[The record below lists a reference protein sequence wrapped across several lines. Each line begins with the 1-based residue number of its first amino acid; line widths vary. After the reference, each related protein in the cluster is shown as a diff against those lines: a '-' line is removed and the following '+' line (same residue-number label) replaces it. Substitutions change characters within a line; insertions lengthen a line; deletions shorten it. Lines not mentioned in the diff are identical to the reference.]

1 MPVLKNKQALFSMHE
16 WRMKQENVVKKFF
29 NKMQR
34 QAMAIGAHDEYIVA
48 SRGTGKSEG
57 IDARFILRNVWE
69 MPGSLGALIS
79 PSYAKAW
86 GNTLPAICKAL
97 AEWGYYQNIHYVVGH
112 KASSSMGFRD
122 PVRPLM
128 GEGWANAFHF
138 WNGTVMV
145 VLSFNQSMSA
155 NSMSLD
161 WVLGPEAKFLNYE
174 KIKSEVNPAN
184 RGNVQY
190 FGKCPHHH
198 SVCYSTDMPT
208 SGMGRWI
215 LDKVEE
221 MQPAH
226 IDVLRSLYKELI
238 KYKMKPMTD
247 YNLRMI
253 KELQRDL
260 DIARR
265 YQPVKVPKPG
275 KNREYTVFYGEY
287 DIFDNLEVVG
297 EDYIWQMER
306 DSPNLIWRTAFLNER
321 IFKVANG
328 FYSALDEKIH
338 FYVPEDSGRLTAFGS
353 DWKKLEKS
361 GCLGD
366 GDLDFDDALHLA
378 FDANASISTCVVGQK
393 HGNEMR
399 TLKSF
404 YVKTPSKLADLCKSV
419 ADYYRPKI
427 NRDIVVYY
435 DHTFTWETAAS
446 NLSYADTIEK
456 VLAEEG
462 YNVQMVYVGQAPKH
476 DWKHQMIDRSL
487 KGDPEFLWPRF
498 NLYNNDFLKLAMEQ
512 AGVRQGKNG
521 FEKDKSV
528 ESSADTPDNPDQ
540 YKTHVTDAWDTLW
553 YGMNFF
559 YSGVE
564 SGSSGI
570 VFLGKRK

>member
-1 MPVLKNKQALFSMHE
+1 MKKSESPQISMFDL
-16 WRMKQENVVKKFF
+16 RMKQANVEKKFF

-112 KASSSMGFRD
+112 KASSGMNFRD

-161 WVLGPEAKFLNYE
+161 WVIGPEAKFLNYE

-190 FGKCPHHH
+190 FGRCPHHH

-208 SGMGRWI
+208 SGIGRWI
-215 LDKVEE
+215 LDKADE
-221 MQPAH
+221 MRPEH
-226 IDVLRSLYKELI
+226 INLIRTLYKSMLD
-238 KYKMKPMTD
+238 YKHKPLTD
-247 YNLRMI
+247 HTLRMI
-253 KELQRDL
+253 RELQRDL
-260 DIARR
+260 DAARR
-265 YQPVKVPKPG
+265 YQPPVRPEPG

-297 EDYIWQMER
+297 EDYIWQMKR
-306 DSPNLIWRTAFLNER
+306 DSPPLIWRTAFLNER
-321 IFKVANG
+321 LFRVANG
-328 FYSALDEKIH
+328 FYSALDENVH
-338 FYVPEDSGRLTAFGS
+338 FYVPSDSGRLTALGS
-353 DWKKLEKS
+353 DWGRLAKS

-366 GDLDFDDALHLA
+366 GDLDFNQELHIA
-378 FDANASISTCVVGQK
+378 FDANASISSAVVGQK
-393 HGNEMR
+393 EGNVMR
-399 TLKSF
+399 VLKSF
-404 YVKTPSKLADLCKSV
+404 YVKTPSKLKDLVKNI
-419 ADYYRPKI
+419 ADYYRPKL
-427 NRDIVVYY
+427 NREIVVYY
-435 DHTFTWETAAS
+435 DHTFIWENATS
-446 NLSYADTIEK
+446 SESYAETIEK
-456 VLAEEG
+456 TFTEEG
-462 YNVQMVYVGQAPKH
+462 YRVTMVYVGQAPKH
-476 DWKHQMIDRSL
+476 DWKHLMIDRTL
-487 KGDPEFLWPRF
+487 KGDPEFLWPQI
-498 NLYNNDFLKLAMEQ
+498 NLYQNDFLKLAMEQ
-512 AGVRQGKNG
+512 AGIRQGRNG
-521 FEKDKSV
+521 FEKDKTP
-528 ESSADTPDNPDQ
+528 ESSDDTPDNPDQ
-540 YKTHVTDAWDTLW
+540 YKTHVTDAFDTLW
-553 YGMNFF
+553 YGMNFYF
-559 YSGVE
+559 QTSEAGGTGV
-564 SGSSGI
+564 
-570 VFLGKRK
+570 VFLGKR